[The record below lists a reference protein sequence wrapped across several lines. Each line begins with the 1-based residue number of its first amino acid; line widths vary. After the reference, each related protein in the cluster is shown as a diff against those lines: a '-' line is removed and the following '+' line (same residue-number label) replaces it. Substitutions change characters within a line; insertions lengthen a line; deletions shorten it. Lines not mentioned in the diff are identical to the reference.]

1 MIPETTFSRSARMI
15 PSWFLSSSSV
25 TLPLEPLEIS
35 KVVGPLLAASLAG
48 EQPSS
53 VSATL
58 RVWDSDDVAVP
69 DEVPPELDDPQPAT
83 AAASA
88 VAPTAAAAVLVEPTH
103 SKLKLVLPELSC
115 VSRPAIR
122 RDGSWPL
129 RGCL

>member
-1 MIPETTFSRSARMI
+1 M
-15 PSWFLSSSSV
+15 
-25 TLPLEPLEIS
+25 
-35 KVVGPLLAASLAG
+35 VGPLLAG
-48 EQPSS
+48 ELGGRAAVVGERHLQG
-53 VSATL
+53 L
-58 RVWDSDDVAVP
+58 DSDDVAVP

-88 VAPTAAAAVLVEPTH
+88 VAPTAAAAVLVAPIH

-129 RGCL
+129 RGCPEPPLGHMTISSIGTA